1 MIIYVHVMFTFL
13 PYYFFV
19 LYIWWM
25 FCNNRKT
32 LLKKDE
38 ILMLFTNSCNY
49 GVLIIVEWIC

>member
-49 GVLIIVEWIC
+49 GVLILVEWIC